1 MQLKMKLIS
10 ALEKVF
16 LDEEPVEKP
25 EAGPLAGFQNETI
38 SFQAAYSLTETDA
51 PRLWVQPAVRSPL
64 EKYVRVRAVRHVPVR
79 FACMPASG
87 DNYLRKA
94 PGLYPDALRDI
105 VPLSLHAYYGQWDTL
120 WIDVEPRG
128 EVAPGTYPVE
138 VAMLREDTGEELA
151 SVKTSVTILPGELPK
166 QTLIHTKWF
175 HYDALA
181 HYYHVPVFSEEH
193 WRIVENF
200 MRAAV
205 KRGINMMLMPI
216 HTPPLDT
223 RVGGERLTVQL
234 VDVYLNDGVYSFGF
248 DRLRRWV
255 DMAKRCGVEYFEVAH
270 LFTQWGARAT
280 PKIMAV
286 VNGEMKRIFGW
297 DVAADSDAYR
307 AFIGAYLPALLEE
320 FKALGIDKRCYFHI
334 SDEPSEA
341 HLENYLKAKA
351 LVAPYL
357 RGYPIM
363 DALSNF
369 AFYES
374 GAVAK
379 PVPAINHINPF
390 LAAKVPGLWTYYCC
404 GQHRDVTNTFIAMP
418 SARTRM
424 LGVQLF
430 KYDIEGFLQW
440 GYNFYGTE
448 YSDFQVDPYAVTD
461 GEAFTPAGDCFQVYP
476 GEGGEPE
483 ESIRMMVAAHAMQ
496 DLRALRWL
504 EQLAGRDRALA
515 LIEEGLDAPLT
526 LTRYPK
532 DAAYLLNLR
541 RRVNEAILAALR

>member
-1 MQLKMKLIS
+1 MELKMKLVS

-25 EAGPLAGFQNETI
+25 EAGRIEGFQNETI
-38 SFQAAYSLTETDA
+38 SFQAAYSITSAD
-51 PRLWVQPAVRSPL
+51 PRLWVQPKVTSPIAAYVHVRT
-64 EKYVRVRAVRHVPVR
+64 VRHVPVR
-79 FACMPASG
+79 FTCMPDSG

-94 PGLYPDALRDI
+94 PGLYPDLLRE
-105 VPLSLHAYYGQWDTL
+105 VMPRRLHAYWGQWDTL
-120 WIDVEPRG
+120 WIDVEPNG
-128 EVAPGTYPVE
+128 EVEPGTYPVE
-138 VAMLREDTGEELA
+138 IALLNEPTGEALA
-151 SVKTSVTILPGELPK
+151 SVTANVTILPGLLPA

-193 WRIVENF
+193 WRITENF

-297 DVAADSDAYR
+297 DVAADSDEYR
-307 AFIGAYLPALLEE
+307 DFLNAYLPALVKELR
-320 FKALGIDKRCYFHI
+320 ALGIADRTYFHI
-334 SDEPSEA
+334 SDEPGED

-351 LVAPYL
+351 LVKKHL
-357 RGYPIM
+357 EGFVIM
-363 DALSNF
+363 DALSKIQ
-369 AFYES
+369 FYES
-374 GAVAK
+374 GAVEK
-379 PVPAINHINPF
+379 PVPAMNHMDDF
-390 LAAKVPGLWTYYCC
+390 LAAKIPGLWTYYSV
-404 GQHRDVTNTFIAMP
+404 GQHRDTSNTFVSMP
-418 SARTRM
+418 SARTRI
-424 LGVQLF
+424 LGVQLYKF
-430 KYDIEGFLQW
+430 DIEGFLQW
-440 GYNFYGTE
+440 GYNFYGTQ
-448 YSDFQVDPYAVTD
+448 YSDYQVDPYAVTD
-461 GEAFTPAGDCFQVYP
+461 GEAFSPAGDCFQVYP

-483 ESIRMMVAAHAMQ
+483 ESIRMMVASHAMQ
-496 DLRALRWL
+496 DLRALRLL
-504 EQLAGRDRALA
+504 EKLVGREKVLS
-515 LIEEGLDAPLT
+515 LIDEGLSEPVSFT
-526 LTRYPK
+526 KYPK
-532 DAAYLLNLR
+532 DSMYLLNLR
-541 RRVNEAILAALR
+541 RRVNESIVAAQKA